1 MSNLVRKEIHGIF
14 RTRNPIKD
22 QIRKYK
28 RREKELDPNSTAT
41 FVYVRGDLLSRIINC
56 RGEKTRGEKKK
67 KKKKIDNFR
76 CKLGFTLH
84 DIIISKESV
93 TIKIINTFLYEKN
106 TTTVLD
112 YQIDLYFL
120 EHKLAVEVDEK
131 GHTDRDEKKKKENES
146 EEQIKKELGCIF
158 IRINPDAENYIFI

>member
-14 RTRNPIKD
+14 RTKNPIKD

-41 FVYVRGDLLSRIINC
+41 FVYVRSDLLSRIINC
-56 RGEKTRGEKKK
+56 RGEKTRGEK

-93 TIKIINTFLYEKN
+93 TIKIINTFLYEKI
-106 TTTVLD
+106 L
-112 YQIDLYFL
+112 QLF
-120 EHKLAVEVDEK
+120 
-131 GHTDRDEKKKKENES
+131 
-146 EEQIKKELGCIF
+146 
-158 IRINPDAENYIFI
+158 